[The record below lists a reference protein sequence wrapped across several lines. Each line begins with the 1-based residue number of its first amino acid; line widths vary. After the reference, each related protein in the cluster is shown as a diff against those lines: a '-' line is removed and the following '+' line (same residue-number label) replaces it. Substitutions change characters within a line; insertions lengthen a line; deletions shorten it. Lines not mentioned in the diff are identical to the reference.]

1 MSGEVRKGAV
11 DSDPQDFLET
21 ALGLLDTVTAG
32 LFRRREPIADAA
44 GLADFIDARA
54 AFMAQK
60 CVVEF
65 CRVRSGVYWQKLFS
79 EKEFQAELA
88 KSRWLSYPPAYA
100 MVAEMTEGVL
110 RPAAGIRQRKLPG
123 ILANVARQTFSKYKV
138 PEGMADDFWT
148 EAAGLVEARL
158 AATQAGPPR
167 PVRNIPDP
175 TARLVFDA
183 LPMHK
188 DIVTNDYDYIFNN
201 LRMNLLRAHE
211 DLLQVGDLEAIAE
224 DLLGER

>member
-1 MSGEVRKGAV
+1 M
-11 DSDPQDFLET
+11 
-21 ALGLLDTVTAG
+21 GLLDAVTAG
-32 LFRRREPIADAA
+32 LFRKSEPIADAA
-44 GLADFIDARA
+44 GLADFMDARA

-65 CRVRSGVYWQKLFS
+65 CRVRAGVYWQKLFS
-79 EKEFQAELA
+79 EAEFQAELA

-100 MVAEMTEGVL
+100 MVAEMTEGTL
-110 RPAAGIRQRKLPG
+110 RPAAGIQQRKLPG
-123 ILANVARQTFSKYKV
+123 VLTNLASQTFAKYKV
-138 PEGMADDFWT
+138 PEGATDDFWSG
-148 EAAGLVEARL
+148 AAELVEARL

-211 DLLQVGDLEAIAE
+211 DLLQAGNLDAIAE
-224 DLLGER
+224 DLLGR

>member
-1 MSGEVRKGAV
+1 M
-11 DSDPQDFLET
+11 
-21 ALGLLDTVTAG
+21 GLLDTVTAG
-32 LFRRREPIADAA
+32 LFRKAESIADASA
-44 GLADFIDARA
+44 LADFMDSRA

-79 EKEFQAELA
+79 EKEFQTELA

-100 MVAEMTEGVL
+100 MVAEMTEGAL

-123 ILANVARQTFSKYKV
+123 VLASLARQTFSRYKV
-138 PEGMADDFWT
+138 PEGAADDFWI
-148 EAAGLVEARL
+148 ESAGLVEARL
-158 AATQAGPPR
+158 EATQSGPPR

-188 DIVTNDYDYIFNN
+188 DVVTNDYDYIFNN

-211 DLLQVGDLEAIAE
+211 DLLQAGKLEAIAN

>member
-1 MSGEVRKGAV
+1 M
-11 DSDPQDFLET
+11 
-21 ALGLLDTVTAG
+21 GLLDSVTAS
-32 LFRRREPIADAA
+32 LFRKAASISDAA
-44 GLADFIDARA
+44 SLGDFMDSRT
-54 AFMAQK
+54 AFLAQK

-100 MVAEMTEGVL
+100 MVAEMAEGAL

-123 ILANVARQTFSKYKV
+123 VLTNLAKQTFAKYKV
-138 PEGMADDFWT
+138 PDGTGDDFWAG
-148 EAAGLVEARL
+148 AAELVEARL
-158 AATQAGPPR
+158 SATQAGPPR

-183 LPMHK
+183 LPIHK

-211 DLLQVGDLEAIAE
+211 DFLQAGNLEAIAE
-224 DLLGER
+224 DLLGGR

>member
-1 MSGEVRKGAV
+1 M
-11 DSDPQDFLET
+11 
-21 ALGLLDTVTAG
+21 GLLDTVTGG
-32 LFRRREPIADAA
+32 LFRRHEPIADAA
-44 GLADFIDARA
+44 GLAVFMDARA

-100 MVAEMTEGVL
+100 MVAEMAEGAL
-110 RPAAGIRQRKLPG
+110 RPIAGMRQRKLPG
-123 ILANVARQTFSKYKV
+123 VLANLAKQTFAKYKV
-138 PEGMADDFWT
+138 PEGATEEFWA
-148 EAAGLVEARL
+148 EAAELVEARL
-158 AATQAGPPR
+158 EATQAGPPR
-167 PVRNIPDP
+167 PVRKIPDP
-175 TARLVFDA
+175 TARLVFDV
-183 LPMHK
+183 LPIHK

-211 DLLQVGDLEAIAE
+211 DLLKAGDLEAVVD
-224 DLLGER
+224 DLLGS

>member
-1 MSGEVRKGAV
+1 M
-11 DSDPQDFLET
+11 
-21 ALGLLDTVTAG
+21 GLLDTITAG
-32 LFRRREPIADAA
+32 LFGKAESIADASA
-44 GLADFIDARA
+44 LADFMDSRA

-79 EKEFQAELA
+79 EKEFQAELT

-100 MVAEMTEGVL
+100 MVAEMAEGVL

-123 ILANVARQTFSKYKV
+123 VLANLARQTFSGYKV
-138 PEGMADDFWT
+138 PDGTTDDFWT
-148 EAAGLVEARL
+148 AAAELVEARL
-158 AATQAGPPR
+158 EATQSGPPR
-167 PVRNIPDP
+167 PVRMIPKP
-175 TARLVFDA
+175 TARLIFNA

-211 DLLQVGDLEAIAE
+211 DLLQAGDLVAIAD

>member
-1 MSGEVRKGAV
+1 
-11 DSDPQDFLET
+11 
-21 ALGLLDTVTAG
+21 LGLLDSVAASLFGKTA
-32 LFRRREPIADAA
+32 PISDAA
-44 GLADFIDARA
+44 ALSDFMDSRA
-54 AFMAQK
+54 AFLAQK

-100 MVAEMTEGVL
+100 MVAEMTEGAL

-123 ILANVARQTFSKYKV
+123 VLANLAKQTFSRYKV
-138 PEGMADDFWT
+138 PDETADDFWAG
-148 EAAGLVEARL
+148 AAELVGARL

-183 LPMHK
+183 LPIHK

-211 DLLQVGDLEAIAE
+211 DLLQAGNLEAIAE
-224 DLLGER
+224 DLLGAR